1 MITMERLTNKREAD
15 AQRKEYENRISNG
28 YPRNIPEER
37 FLRLAAYEDT
47 GLTPEEIAKIREE
60 SEEGCIRAVAR
71 TFGVDTRRLRELA
84 AADRLGRA
92 VVLPCNVGDTVYAT
106 FGHKVE
112 ERRVIEFDVVT
123 CKSSGPV
130 VHAAL
135 AADQQVT
142 MSVRW
147 DLVVDKTV
155 FLTRKDAEA
164 ALKGEENGRG

>member
-1 MITMERLTNKREAD
+1 MERLTNKREAD
-15 AQRKEYENRISNG
+15 AQRKEYENRIRNG

-37 FLRLAAYEDT
+37 FLRLAAYEDSD
-47 GLTPEEIAKIREE
+47 LTPEEITKIRED
-60 SEEGCIRAVAR
+60 SEEGCIRAIAR

-84 AADRLGRA
+84 AADRLGQV
-92 VVLPCNVGDTVYAT
+92 VVLPCKVGDTVYAT

-164 ALKGEENGRG
+164 ALKGVKNGCG

>member
-1 MITMERLTNKREAD
+1 MERLTFDGNFCDIAMCRELPCQHD
-15 AQRKEYENRISNG
+15 NNCTQKQVW
-28 YPRNIPEER
+28 ER
-37 FLRLAAYEDT
+37 LKQYEDT
-47 GLTPEEIAKIREE
+47 ELTPEDLKAPFTWVTITNMVAKL
-60 SEEGCIRAVAR
+60 AL
-71 TFGVDTRRLRELA
+71 GVEPGRLLELA
-84 AADRLGRA
+84 EADKDGRV
-92 VVLPCNVGDTVYAT
+92 VVLPCKVGDTVYAT

-135 AADQQVT
+135 AANQQVT